1 MQNLLYFTAICIL
14 FAGSV
19 LAADDTVAN
28 NTVENMQ
35 HQIEAQQKAL
45 EQAAKQGYAPAK
57 ISSEL
62 PETAYQQHRNARTRD
77 LVGVAIDNK
86 PDNTDSTHIVDV
98 YGERKRMED
107 R

>member
-19 LAADDTVAN
+19 LAAD
-28 NTVENMQ
+28 NTVDSMQ
-35 HQIEAQQKAL
+35 HEIEAQQNAL

-57 ISSEL
+57 ETSPEL
-62 PETAYQQHRNARTRD
+62 PETAYQRPQNARPRD
-77 LVGVAIDNK
+77 LVGVPLDNK
-86 PDNTDSTHIVDV
+86 SEGGASTHIVDV
-98 YGERKRMED
+98 YGERKRME